1 MFWLGPAAFWLW
13 CRPRKR
19 RWFQP
24 WMWGLFAAYIGFV
37 FLWAIN
43 LTLYWGWW
51 FPIFF
56 LPFFG
61 WWGVTHGYTQSLWLR
76 KATALVPMVLRRG
89 WASCWPSTAFPPTTG
104 CNRSWVAIARTR

>member
-1 MFWLGPAAFWLW
+1 
-13 CRPRKR
+13 
-19 RWFQP
+19 
-24 WMWGLFAAYIGFV
+24 MWGLFAAYIGFV

-61 WWGVTHGYTQSLWLR
+61 WWGVTDGYTQSLWLR
-76 KATALVPMVLRRG
+76 KATALVPMVLLLWMG
-89 WASCWPSTAFPPTTG
+89 FML
-104 CNRSWVAIARTR
+104 AIYCIPAYYRL